1 MKEPFTQASVFCVA
15 LGCLVALA
23 ACTEEQPPPPQPPL
37 VKAAQV
43 LVRDVPVT
51 MEAIGE
57 TRGNTEIEIR
67 ARVEGFIESVDF
79 EEGSFVRKGQLLYTI
94 DPRPFEASLA
104 KAKATLAQAEAEL
117 QRARQDVSLYEPLVA
132 KNAISR
138 QQYDTAVAVEQA
150 QAAAVE
156 AARAAVESAQLDLSY
171 TRVLAPDDGL
181 IGKTEVYPGTLVGRG
196 QSTLLTHISKVDPI
210 NVRFTLPE
218 RSYLIAARRNEERE
232 STAGADLPIE
242 LILADGSVHPY
253 TGHFVFVDRSVD
265 PRTGTIMLEASF
277 PNPGGIVR
285 PGQYGRVRAAY
296 DVKRDAILV
305 PQRAVLEMQGTYR
318 VAVVKDDSTV
328 EMRPVQP
335 GERTGALWVIDSGL
349 AAGERVVVEGLQK
362 LRPGMPVK
370 AEEVTITD
378 RGPAART
385 AAAPSRDAA
394 SGAAAEG

>member
-1 MKEPFTQASVFCVA
+1 MTAIGV
-15 LGCLVALA
+15 LGLA
-23 ACTEEQPPPPQPPL
+23 ACKEEAPPSPQPPL

-51 MEAIGE
+51 IEAIGE

-104 KAKATLAQAEAEL
+104 RAKATLAQAEAEL

-138 QQYDTAVAVEQA
+138 QQYDTAVAIELA
-150 QAAAVE
+150 QASAVE
-156 AARAAVESAQLDLSY
+156 AARAAVESAELDLSY

-181 IGKTEVYPGTLVGRG
+181 IGKTEVYAGTLVGRG

-210 NVRFTLPE
+210 NIRFTLPE
-218 RSYLIAARRNEERE
+218 RSYLIAARRNEERKVA
-232 STAGADLPIE
+232 AGADLPIE
-242 LILADGSVHPY
+242 LLLADGSVHPY
-253 TGHFVFVDRSVD
+253 PGRFVFVDRSVD

-277 PNPGGIVR
+277 SNPAGIVR

-296 DVKRDAILV
+296 DVKRDAVLV

-318 VAVVKDDSTV
+318 VAVLKDDSTV

-335 GERTGALWVIDSGL
+335 GERTGSLWVIDSGL
-349 AAGERVVVEGLQK
+349 SAGERVVVEGVQK
-362 LRPGMPVK
+362 LRPGVAVQ
-370 AEEVTITD
+370 AEVVSIQD
-378 RGPAART
+378 GGPAPQPTPASDEATSSRT
-385 AAAPSRDAA
+385 TT
-394 SGAAAEG
+394 EG